1 MLHYFDRYSLTSKSS
16 AYYIGL
22 FCFGVIMDV
31 VSLALFK
38 FKNLEGVLEDWYAH
52 EATSSLY
59 KKGNRKVLVDFD
71 IKNDT
76 ATIVDSQNPFSEKTL
91 PISKLMAELKFMN
104 IVKERQIN
112 RNLCS
117 YTQKEI

>member
-1 MLHYFDRYSLTSKSS
+1 
-16 AYYIGL
+16 
-22 FCFGVIMDV
+22 MDI

-59 KKGNRKVLVDFD
+59 KKGNRRVLVDFD
-71 IKNDT
+71 LKNDT

-91 PISKLMAELKFMN
+91 PISKLMAELKSRKL
-104 IVKERQIN
+104 VKERQDN
-112 RNLCS
+112 RHSCS
-117 YTQKEI
+117 YTNKEI